1 MSRFAALP
9 LFLLVAPLVCAADWP
24 TYMRDNRRSG
34 ASPEE
39 LTFPLRTAWVYRARH
54 APSPAWPPEAK
65 ADYYHNKYDLPER
78 ITFDHVFH
86 VVGAGDRVYFGS
98 SSDDSVYC
106 LDANTGAVIWS
117 FTTEGPVRLAP
128 TVAGE
133 LVLFGSDDGFVY
145 AVQAKDGSLAWKRR
159 IGPGPRRIPGNER
172 IISVWPVRSDVFV
185 EDGKAYVC
193 AGLFPSQGVYQAV
206 LDLRDGSVLSTK
218 TLTVTAQGYQE
229 KVFGKLMIGTGRNPA
244 GKAVAELPAEPPPDK
259 PAKSPLKEYPF
270 ALIKAGKTRIAG
282 GDGKVAAFG
291 PDDKLIWETKVEGK
305 AYSLAVLNGR
315 LLVSTD
321 RGVVYSLVS
330 GQPGDAPEE
339 HQVPRGPVT
348 GLSNLTPEMMRLVE
362 RLVKDA
368 TGNLGFGLV
377 LGANE
382 DLVLDL
388 AHRTKWRLVA
398 RELDKVKVAALRRSV
413 AKAALGH
420 RVSIHHGP
428 LDALPYTDYLFNVV
442 VAVGAPTPRD
452 EVMRVARPYG
462 GLTAFGTDE
471 KSIVRRGTLDG
482 AGEWSH
488 MYADPANTSCSNDRI
503 TTGELQLQWFGRP
516 GPQGLIDRHH
526 RTVAPLAKAGWLIVP
541 GEDRVTAVDAYNGTI
556 LWERDI
562 PNSRRV
568 IAFRDSSYLALTGT
582 ALYVAAADRCLALN
596 PQTGV
601 TEKSLALPDL
611 EGRFE
616 WGYVAASD
624 HLVVGTAVKAG
635 SIRREQSHKNTVTE
649 THWDFVPAV
658 GSDCL
663 FAYTAKGDR
672 RAWQYRPKSGLIV
685 NPTLTIGNSRIYFI
699 ESTNPAT
706 LNAPVTRAKLADLLG
721 RGSAMVALDLNT
733 GKELWRQS
741 GESFKSLQHIV
752 YGSYAK
758 EKFVVVGSRN
768 VGEGKAG
775 RLWFDV
781 HVFDARTG
789 KKIWSKSQDQHFG
802 VNGEHGEQDRHP
814 AIVGEK
820 LFCEPYSYDLHTG
833 ERLDWK
839 WPWVNSQRRGCGTLS
854 ASASGLFFRSDTA
867 KSFDLTEGK
876 ANPITTETRP
886 GCWINLLPAG
896 GLVLAPEASSGCT
909 CNYSVQTS
917 LALIPVRK

>member
-1 MSRFAALP
+1 MPRFAVISVILI
-9 LFLLVAPLVCAADWP
+9 VAPLTGAADWP

-34 ASPEE
+34 ATPDE
-39 LTFPLRTAWVYRARH
+39 LAFPLQPRWVYQARH

-78 ITFDHVFH
+78 VTFDHAFH
-86 VVGAGDRVYFGS
+86 VVGAGGRVYFGS
-98 SSDDSVYC
+98 SADDAVYC
-106 LDANTGAVIWS
+106 LDANTGAEIWS
-117 FTTEGPVRLAP
+117 FVTEGPVRLAP

-145 AVQAKDGSLAWKRR
+145 AVKAKDGALAWKRR

-172 IISVWPVRSDVFV
+172 VISVWPVRTDVFV

-206 LDLRDGSVLSTK
+206 LDLRDGAVLSNK

-244 GKAVAELPAEPPPDK
+244 GKAVADLPAEQPPGK
-259 PAKSPLKEYPF
+259 EAKSPLKDYPF

-282 GDGKVAAFG
+282 GGGKVAAFG
-291 PDDKLIWETKVEGK
+291 PDDKVIWEAKVEGK
-305 AYSLAVLNGR
+305 AYSLAVADGR

-321 RGVVYSLVS
+321 RGVVYSFVP
-330 GQPGDAPEE
+330 GNPGDAVEE
-339 HQVPRGPVT
+339 HHIPRPAT
-348 GLSNLTPEMMRLVE
+348 GLSNLTPGYTRLVE

-368 TGNLGFGLV
+368 TGELGYGLV

-382 DLVLDL
+382 QLVFDL
-388 AHRTKWRLVA
+388 AHRTKWRIVV
-398 RELDKVKVAALRRSV
+398 REPDE
-413 AKAALGH
+413 AKAATLRRAAAKAGLGH
-420 RVSIHHGP
+420 RVSAHHGP

-442 VAVGAPTPRD
+442 IAMKAETPRE
-452 EVMRVARPYG
+452 EVLRVTRPHG
-462 GLTAFGTDE
+462 GLAVFDFDA
-471 KSIVRRGTLDG
+471 KSTVRRGPLEG

-488 MYADPANTSCSNDRI
+488 MYADPSNTSCSNDAL
-503 TTGELQLQWFGRP
+503 TAGELQLQWFGRP
-516 GPQGLIDRHH
+516 GPRGLIDRHH
-526 RTVAPLAKAGWLIVP
+526 RTVAPLTKAGRLIVP

-568 IAFRDSSYLALTGT
+568 IAFRDSSYLALSDS
-582 ALYVAAADRCLALN
+582 ALYVAAADKCVALN

-601 TEKSLALPDL
+601 TERTLALP
-611 EGRFE
+611 GRPGKYE
-616 WGYVAASD
+616 WGYVAAAENLLIGS
-624 HLVVGTAVKAG
+624 AVKAG

-663 FAYTAKGDR
+663 FAYAAAGDK
-672 RAWQYRPKSGLIV
+672 RAWEYRPKVGLIV
-685 NPTLTIGNSRIYFI
+685 NPTLAIGNGRIYFI
-699 ESTNPAT
+699 ESINPAT
-706 LNAPVTRAKLADLLG
+706 LKAPSARAKLADLLG
-721 RGSAMVALDLNT
+721 QGSAMVALDLYT
-733 GKELWRQS
+733 GKELWRKP
-741 GESFKSLQHIV
+741 GEPFAALQHIV

-768 VGEGKAG
+768 VGTGKAG

-789 KKIWSKSQDQHFG
+789 EKAWSTSQDQHFG

-814 AIVGEK
+814 AIVGDK

-833 ERLDWK
+833 APLDWK

-854 ASASGLFFRSDTA
+854 ASAAGLFFRGDTA

-896 GLVLAPEASSGCT
+896 GLILAPEASSGCT